1 MTTKEL
7 LAPIAWPALLSA
19 TLLLTYLGFR
29 TSLDKEA
36 IILGGYSFLAFSIF
50 VFESYMPHEK
60 SWQAN
65 DGQVTNDLLHTVL
78 GAATPEFLATSIVTL
93 LFSGLAV
100 TLAASFPYSLWP
112 KTWFLPAQI
121 FLALL
126 VADFGLYW
134 AHRLGHEL
142 GFFWRFHA
150 LHHSPAR
157 LCFINT
163 GRFHFVDS
171 FKSTLFGLPLLVILS
186 PPEEVIL
193 WYVAFYNYVGI
204 LSHCNVE
211 MRLGAFNYIF
221 NTPGVH
227 RWHHSKVLSES
238 NNNYGEILML
248 WDIIFGTHLI
258 PDRRPPADI
267 GIDYTVPR
275 GFFAQLAFP
284 FTLKKTNG

>member
-1 MTTKEL
+1 MTVKEL

-19 TLLLTYLGFR
+19 SLFLTYLGFQGGFN
-29 TSLDKEA
+29 KETTV
-36 IILGGYSFLAFSIF
+36 LGVYLCLAFAIF
-50 VFESYMPHEK
+50 LLERCMPHEQ

-65 DGQVTNDLLHTVL
+65 DGQMANDLLHTAV
-78 GAATPEFLATSIVTL
+78 GAAAPEFLARSMVIL
-93 LFSGLAV
+93 FFSGLAV
-100 TLAASFPYSLWP
+100 TLAASFPHALWP
-112 KTWFLPAQI
+112 RTWFLPAQV

-142 GFFWRFHA
+142 MIFWRFHA

-157 LCFINT
+157 LYFINT

-171 FKSTLFGLPLLVILS
+171 FKSVLFGLPLLVILS
-186 PPEEVIL
+186 PPEEVIF
-193 WYVAFYNYVGI
+193 WYLAFYNYVGI
-204 LSHCNVE
+204 LSHCNIE
-211 MRLGAFNYIF
+211 MRLGVFNYVF

-248 WDIIFGTHLI
+248 WDLVFGTHLI

-267 GIDYTVPR
+267 GIDYMVPR

-284 FTLKKTNG
+284 FTLKKNA